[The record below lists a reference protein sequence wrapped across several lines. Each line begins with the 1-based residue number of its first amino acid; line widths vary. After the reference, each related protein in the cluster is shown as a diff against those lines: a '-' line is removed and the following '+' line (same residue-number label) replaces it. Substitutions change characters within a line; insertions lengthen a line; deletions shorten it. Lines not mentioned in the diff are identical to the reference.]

1 MNYFDKALNE
11 TNIDKSTIGSTLRSR
26 QIFVNSSFDKIH
38 SKSMNNDNT
47 YDEINEN
54 IKKCYNNLHY
64 LKNTFK
70 KSKISLIKSSITK
83 NINNNNSYNIIDSIS
98 KKLDNSNI
106 NINIKNPNNLNQI
119 QNYSLKNSSSS
130 SNIKENVQK
139 NIMHLEYNSKKNNII
154 KYPIE
159 SSYHS
164 FFVNKYRPISPS
176 ININT
181 SSKNYINPTKNYLNN
196 NNQLH
201 NSSSSNEVYLSFLQS
216 KIDKSQNKKN
226 NNLFL
231 QYQEKKNNIKKVKNE
246 NLISFTKEEDIDY
259 KKKYEESLL
268 QIETLKTSIKDY
280 QNNNSKLKEK
290 ISSLTTQINSN
301 ENKNKNKE
309 QEIINKYT
317 NEKKKTDENY
327 LKLKEENKKLIE
339 EIQILLNDNKDLSKK
354 NSILIH
360 LIKAKDKI
368 ISNLQKI
375 QNIKTDSDSSI
386 FDSIDEKSQIYKKKS
401 TKEYSLDKI
410 KLEKKKKKIEEI
422 KLTIPKFNNKGKI
435 IEIPIKKYNY
445 DQLLKENVE
454 NKMKINIL
462 NSKLEQYCI
471 IQKKYDE
478 IIQNDESR
486 DDESCSKLFI
496 STSSPL
502 NTLINE
508 MKTDEINN
516 ENCNFM
522 NRFNIN
528 ENNNNSK
535 N

>member
-38 SKSMNNDNT
+38 SKSMNNEKT
-47 YDEINEN
+47 YEEIDEN
-54 IKKCYNNLHY
+54 IKQCYNNLQY

-83 NINNNNSYNIIDSIS
+83 NINNNNSYNIIDSIH
-98 KKLDNSNI
+98 KKSENTNI
-106 NINIKNPNNLNQI
+106 NINIKNPNNLNHI

-130 SNIKENVQK
+130 TNIKDNIQK
-139 NIMHLEYNSKKNNII
+139 NLMHLEYNSKKNNIT

-159 SSYHS
+159 TSYHS
-164 FFVNKYRPISPS
+164 FFGNRYRQISPL

-181 SSKNYINPTKNYLNN
+181 STKNYFNSPKNYLNN
-196 NNQLH
+196 NNNHLH

-216 KIDKSQNKKN
+216 KIDKSQNQKN

-246 NLISFTKEEDIDY
+246 NLIGFKKDDDVDY

-290 ISSLTTQINSN
+290 ISSLTTKINSN
-301 ENKNKNKE
+301 ENLNKNKE
-309 QEIINKYT
+309 QEIINKYS
-317 NEKKKTDENY
+317 NKIKKTDENY

-360 LIKAKDKI
+360 LLKTKDKV

-454 NKMKINIL
+454 NKMKINLL
-462 NSKLEQYCI
+462 NSKLQQYCM

-478 IIQNDESR
+478 MIQNDELR
-486 DDESCSKLFI
+486 DDESNSKLFI

-516 ENCNFM
+516 ENTNIM
-522 NRFNIN
+522 NRYNIN
-528 ENNNNSK
+528 ENNNCK

>member
-38 SKSMNNDNT
+38 SKSMNNDLT
-47 YDEINEN
+47 YDEIDGNL
-54 IKKCYNNLHY
+54 KKCYNNLQY

-83 NINNNNSYNIIDSIS
+83 NINNNNNYNIIDSIT
-98 KKLDNSNI
+98 KKNENKNI
-106 NINIKNPNNLNQI
+106 NINIKNPNNLIHI

-139 NIMHLEYNSKKNNII
+139 DLMNLEYNIKKNNIT
-154 KYPIE
+154 KYPIDT
-159 SSYHS
+159 SYHS
-164 FFVNKYRPISPS
+164 FFGNKYRQISPV
-176 ININT
+176 ININN
-181 SSKNYINPTKNYLNN
+181 SSKNNLNN
-196 NNQLH
+196 NHLH

-246 NLISFTKEEDIDY
+246 NLIGFKKDDDVDY

-268 QIETLKTSIKDY
+268 QIETLKSSIKDY

-290 ISSLTTQINSN
+290 ISSLTTKINSN
-301 ENKNKNKE
+301 ENKNKIKE

-317 NEKKKTDENY
+317 NEKKKSDENY
-327 LKLKEENKKLIE
+327 LKIKEENIKLIE

-360 LIKAKDKI
+360 LIKTKDKV
-368 ISNLQKI
+368 ISNLKKI

-386 FDSIDEKSQIYKKKS
+386 FDSIDEKSHIYKKKS

-410 KLEKKKKKIEEI
+410 KSEKKKKKIEEI
-422 KLTIPKFNNKGKI
+422 KLTIPKLNNKGKI

-445 DQLLKENVE
+445 DQLLKDNIE

-462 NSKLEQYCI
+462 NSKLQQYCI

-478 IIQNDESR
+478 MIQNDELK
-486 DDESCSKLFI
+486 DDESNSKLFI

-502 NTLINE
+502 DTLINE

-516 ENCNFM
+516 ENINYM
-522 NRFNIN
+522 NRYNIN
-528 ENNNNSK
+528 ENNN
-535 N
+535 

>member
-1 MNYFDKALNE
+1 MK
-11 TNIDKSTIGSTLRSR
+11 
-26 QIFVNSSFDKIH
+26 
-38 SKSMNNDNT
+38 
-47 YDEINEN
+47 
-54 IKKCYNNLHY
+54 
-64 LKNTFK
+64 
-70 KSKISLIKSSITK
+70 
-83 NINNNNSYNIIDSIS
+83 
-98 KKLDNSNI
+98 
-106 NINIKNPNNLNQI
+106 
-119 QNYSLKNSSSS
+119 
-130 SNIKENVQK
+130 
-139 NIMHLEYNSKKNNII
+139 
-154 KYPIE
+154 
-159 SSYHS
+159 
-164 FFVNKYRPISPS
+164 
-176 ININT
+176 
-181 SSKNYINPTKNYLNN
+181 
-196 NNQLH
+196 
-201 NSSSSNEVYLSFLQS
+201 
-216 KIDKSQNKKN
+216 
-226 NNLFL
+226 
-231 QYQEKKNNIKKVKNE
+231 
-246 NLISFTKEEDIDY
+246 
-259 KKKYEESLL
+259 
-268 QIETLKTSIKDY
+268 
-280 QNNNSKLKEK
+280 
-290 ISSLTTQINSN
+290 
-301 ENKNKNKE
+301 
-309 QEIINKYT
+309 
-317 NEKKKTDENY
+317 KKKTDENY

-422 KLTIPKFNNKGKI
+422 KLTIPKLNNKGKI

-445 DQLLKENVE
+445 DQLLKDNIE

-478 IIQNDESR
+478 IIQNDELR

-516 ENCNFM
+516 ENINYM
-522 NRFNIN
+522 NRYNIN
-528 ENNNNSK
+528 ENNN
-535 N
+535 